1 MFLRTTYDLSQLCFM
16 ILFNIVTVFRVKGM
30 IYRSRVD
37 IVSQILDAAN
47 GGNATKTNIMYK
59 AFLNYYQLKGQL
71 AILTEKDL
79 LRYDED
85 TRTFK
90 TTEKGLHFLQ
100 IYNRIGDMIKEE
112 EEQQEQLAKGE

>member
-1 MFLRTTYDLSQLCFM
+1 M
-16 ILFNIVTVFRVKGM
+16 IH
-30 IYRSRVD
+30 RSRID
-37 IVSQILDAAN
+37 ITSLILEVAN

-59 AFLNYYQLKGQL
+59 AFLSYNQLKEQL

-90 TTEKGLHFLQ
+90 TTEKGIRFLQ
-100 IYNRIGDMIKEE
+100 IYNLIDEMIKEE
-112 EEQQEQLAKGE
+112 DEDEEEQQQQAWV